1 MNEANGPISREQEL
15 DLGHLLSVLRQG
27 WKAVVI
33 FSVIGLIIGFSLA
46 KWVITPQYA
55 SNTMLVVNAENN
67 QNPNTTITNDQLTT
81 AQELVN
87 TYSVILTSDTVLDQ
101 VISDLN
107 LKTDATTL
115 AKNITVEGV
124 NQTQVLK
131 ITVKDANPQVAKN
144 IANDIA
150 RVAPDV
156 IIRTVKAG
164 SVEVVSDAK
173 LESKPV
179 FPNAA
184 LFSVIGLLIGLF
196 GTYITLLVRDLL
208 DHTFDSEEDV
218 EKCLDISVI
227 GVIPVVQTKE
237 QR

>member
-33 FSVIGLIIGFSLA
+33 FSVIGLIIGFLLA

-179 FPNAA
+179 FPNVA

>member
-1 MNEANGPISREQEL
+1 
-15 DLGHLLSVLRQG
+15 
-27 WKAVVI
+27 
-33 FSVIGLIIGFSLA
+33 
-46 KWVITPQYA
+46 
-55 SNTMLVVNAENN
+55 MLVVNAENN

>member
-33 FSVIGLIIGFSLA
+33 FSVIGLIIGFLLA